1 MWKYGLKSVEA
12 DNLQIK
18 EDEETLIVPAVITRE
33 GVYDYDGML
42 IYEPA
47 SEVEKAAFTA
57 LNAWVVEEHPPE
69 IILSKPQL
77 IRGTVQNPKFEKDR
91 IKAELVFFKNRCT
104 PQYLEDI
111 KNGKARSVSI
121 GFFFDC
127 IPQSGEFRGQH
138 YDYVKRDILI
148 DHVAVGSWQGRCSY
162 PLCGI
167 GVDTVK
173 GADPYP
179 NEHSCRLKD
188 PETLNIVGSGERK
201 HNGKTYRVIFGKPK
215 DKPDAGSVE
224 QAYRYP
230 IKTWSEAEARKHC
243 QDHGGSFEPATRE
256 EGDIANKKQEDE
268 GEREKLRKAAEE
280 REKRYGIKFREDK
293 GHLTPPKDYPQN
305 EEDYADPVN
314 YAYPLVPED
323 RCRNA
328 LASWSQFR
336 QEYDQSER
344 NIIYERIVKRSLQYG
359 INVQYNPEM
368 PEAKA
373 LPENIK
379 KQLEGYKS
387 ADSLIAKVNILTKQL
402 KGMI

>member
-1 MWKYGLKSVEA
+1 MRKYGLKSVEA

-18 EDEETLIVPAVITRE
+18 EDNETLTVPAVITRE

-77 IRGTVQNPKFEKDR
+77 IRGTVRNSRFEKDK
-91 IKAELVFFKNRCT
+91 IKAELVFFKNRCS
-104 PQYLEDI
+104 PQYLEDV
-111 KNGKARSVSI
+111 KTGKARSVSI

-127 IPQSGEFRGQH
+127 IPQPGEFKGQH
-138 YDYVKRDILI
+138 YDYVKKDILI

-167 GVDTVK
+167 GVDTLK
-173 GADPYP
+173 GADPYL
-179 NEHSCRLKD
+179 NEHSCRLRD

-201 HNGKTYRVIFGKPK
+201 HNGKTYRVIYGKPK
-215 DKPDAGSVE
+215 DKPEAGSVE

-230 IKTWSEAEARKHC
+230 VKTWNEAEARKHC
-243 QDHGGSFEPATRE
+243 QDHGGSFEPATQE
-256 EGDIANKKQEDE
+256 EGAMAEKKQEE
-268 GEREKLRKAAEE
+268 ESERKKLRQQAEAREKK
-280 REKRYGIKFREDK
+280 YGIKFREGK
-293 GHLTPPKDYPQN
+293 GHLTPPKDYPQK

-328 LASWSQFR
+328 LARWGAFR
-336 QEYDQSER
+336 QEYEQSER
-344 NIIYERIVKRSLQYG
+344 NIIYERIVKRALQYG
-359 INVQYNPEM
+359 ISVQYNPEL

-379 KQLEGYKS
+379 KQTEGYES
-387 ADSLIAKVNILTKQL
+387 ADALISKTHMLVKQL
-402 KGMI
+402 KTV

>member
-1 MWKYGLKSVEA
+1 MRKYGLKSVEA
-12 DNLQIK
+12 DSLQIK
-18 EDEETLIVPAVITRE
+18 EDDETLIVPAVITRE

-47 SEVEKAAFTA
+47 AEVEKAAFTA

-77 IRGTVQNPKFEKDR
+77 IRGTVRNPRFEKDK
-91 IKAELVFFKNRCT
+91 IKAELIFFKDRCS
-104 PQYLEDI
+104 PEYLNDI
-111 KNGKARSVSI
+111 KSGRARSVSI

-127 IPQSGEFRGQH
+127 IPHSGEFKGQH
-138 YDYVKRDILI
+138 YDYVKKDILI

-167 GVDTVK
+167 GVDTLK

-179 NEHSCRLKD
+179 NEHSCRLRD
-188 PETLNIVGSGERK
+188 PETLKIVGSGERK
-201 HNGKTYRVIFGKPK
+201 HNGKTYRVIYGKPK

-230 IKTWSEAEARKHC
+230 VKTWSEAEARKHC

-256 EGDIANKKQEDE
+256 EGDMAEKRQEE
-268 GEREKLRKAAEE
+268 SEREKLRKAAEE
-280 REKRYGIKFREDK
+280 RETKYGIKFREDK

-328 LASWSQFR
+328 LARWGAFR
-336 QEYDQSER
+336 QEYEQSER
-344 NIIYERIVKRSLQYG
+344 NIIYERIVKHALQYG
-359 INVQYNPEM
+359 ISVQYNPEL
-368 PEAKA
+368 PEAKT

-379 KQLEGYKS
+379 KQLEGYQA
-387 ADSLIAKVNILTKQL
+387 ADTLIAKVNTLVKQL
-402 KGMI
+402 ISVV